1 MGARKAEMTL
11 LENVWETILTVCLKF
26 CQKNIVFPEQLIHVQ
41 DRLQHNLFWCFS
53 YNAIWQ
59 THYAFCKSR
68 DNIHKMRYQLLDYS

>member
-59 THYAFCKSR
+59 IKKKPIMHFAKAEIIYTK
-68 DNIHKMRYQLLDYS
+68 